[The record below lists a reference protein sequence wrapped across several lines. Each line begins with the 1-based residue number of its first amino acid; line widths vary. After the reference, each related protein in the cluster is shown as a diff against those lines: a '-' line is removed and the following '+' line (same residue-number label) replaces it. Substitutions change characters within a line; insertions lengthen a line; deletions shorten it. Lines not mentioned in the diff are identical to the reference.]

1 MAPFWPACD
10 LFPMLL
16 AVPTY
21 PSIPEPAVHPPHF
34 AVLPCFL
41 KWLFFQIH
49 PPSVTLQAQQRKPRD
64 TFIDLGK
71 KHCSRTYR
79 NMSYISSFQNV
90 DSRTLI
96 CTQQSPISSCCTRAH
111 QTQGRHCNPCH
122 SCSPSFPAVS
132 SASSP

>member
-34 AVLPCFL
+34 AVLLCFL

-49 PPSVTLQAQQRKPRD
+49 PPSVTLQAQQRKGRD

-71 KHCSRTYR
+71 SIAVGHIEICK
-79 NMSYISSFQNV
+79 SYVSSF
-90 DSRTLI
+90 
-96 CTQQSPISSCCTRAH
+96 
-111 QTQGRHCNPCH
+111 
-122 SCSPSFPAVS
+122 
-132 SASSP
+132 